1 MAKCTAKMPDDFI
14 EKVSKL
20 GNRTDE
26 ILGRVLAVGGEVVE
40 DKVRSNLS
48 AVIGKNTQED
58 SRSTGQLLAALGT
71 SPARVNR
78 DGDMDVKI
86 GFSDNRSDG
95 RSNSMIAGVLE
106 YGKHGQPPKPFMKPA
121 KSASKAAAINA
132 MVDKLN
138 QEVESL

>member
-1 MAKCTAKMPDDFI
+1 MAKCTVTMPTNFI

-20 GNRTDE
+20 GKQTDE

-40 DKVRSNLS
+40 DKVRSNLT
-48 AVIGKNTQED
+48 AVIGKETKEA

-86 GFSDNRSDG
+86 GFADNRADG
-95 RSNSMIAGVLE
+95 KSNAMIAGVLE
-106 YGKHGQPPKPFMKPA
+106 YGKHGQPPRPFMKPA
-121 KSASKAAAINA
+121 KSASKAAAVNA
-132 MVDKLN
+132 MVKKLN
-138 QEVESL
+138 EEVEKL

>member
-1 MAKCTAKMPDDFI
+1 MAKCTVQMPDDFI

-20 GNRTDE
+20 GSQTDE

-71 SPARVNR
+71 SPAMVNR

-95 RSNSMIAGVLE
+95 RSNAMIAGVLE

-121 KSASKAAAINA
+121 KSASKTAAVSA
-132 MVDKLN
+132 MVEKLN
-138 QEVESL
+138 QEVKKL

>member
-1 MAKCTAKMPDDFI
+1 MAKCTVQMPDDFI

-20 GNRTDE
+20 GSQTDE

-71 SPARVNR
+71 SPAMVNR

-95 RSNSMIAGVLE
+95 RSNAMIAGVLE
-106 YGKHGQPPKPFMKPA
+106 YGKHGQPPKPFKKPA
-121 KSASKAAAINA
+121 KSASKKAADSA
-132 MVDKLN
+132 MDEKLN
-138 QEVESL
+138 QEVKKL

>member
-1 MAKCTAKMPDDFI
+1 MAKCTAQMPDDFI
-14 EKVSKL
+14 EKVAKL
-20 GNRTDE
+20 GSQTDE

-48 AVIGKNTQED
+48 AVIGKETKED

-95 RSNSMIAGVLE
+95 RSNAMIAGVLE

-121 KSASKAAAINA
+121 KSASKTAAVSA
-132 MVDKLN
+132 MVEKLN
-138 QEVESL
+138 QEVKKL

>member
-1 MAKCTAKMPDDFI
+1 MAKCTVKMPDDFI

-20 GNRTDE
+20 GSQTDE

-48 AVIGKNTQED
+48 AVIGKNTKED
-58 SRSTGQLLAALGT
+58 SRSTGQLLSSLGT

-86 GFSDNRSDG
+86 GFGDNRTDG
-95 RSNSMIAGVLE
+95 RSNAMIAGVLE

-121 KSASKAAAINA
+121 KAASKSAAIDA
-132 MVDKLN
+132 MVEKLN
-138 QEVESL
+138 QEVASL